1 MEKRGDL
8 AKALKLYEQ
17 ALEIT
22 PSNKMARFRKVRVM
36 IGMKQYDVRAPSSD
50 EICANSVPQQALP
63 LLEDL
68 SKTCSNEASVLF
80 LLGKL
85 YRLMGDR
92 TRAMRAFIYA
102 RDLHPKLAGAI
113 TSVMK
118 TGEEEDG
125 DEAEA
130 EAVREGL

>member
-1 MEKRGDL
+1 M
-8 AKALKLYEQ
+8 
-17 ALEIT
+17 
-22 PSNKMARFRKVRVM
+22 
-36 IGMKQYDVRAPSSD
+36 
-50 EICANSVPQQALP
+50 
-63 LLEDL
+63 
-68 SKTCSNEASVLF
+68 F

-102 RDLHPKLAGAI
+102 RDLHPKLAAAI

-118 TGEEEDG
+118 TGEEG
-125 DEAEA
+125 DEEAEA

>member
-1 MEKRGDL
+1 MCVHSPCDG
-8 AKALKLYEQ
+8 
-17 ALEIT
+17 
-22 PSNKMARFRKVRVM
+22 
-36 IGMKQYDVRAPSSD
+36 
-50 EICANSVPQQALP
+50 ICAHSVSQKALP

-68 SKTCSNEASVLF
+68 AKTCSNEASVLF